1 MARVSKVD
9 ACMFC
14 GNTPCTCNSTKKQ
27 TSAKRA
33 AKKSLVPITNAAV
46 AASPAELAGHRAS
59 SEKADLR
66 LAMRTAA
73 ANAAPMISEAVQ
85 ERYEIDEILED
96 PEMVLAIQAVGTL
109 MHNTER
115 LRFARV
121 LAADVSPQDRAKA
134 WKKRI
139 ADEP

>member
-1 MARVSKVD
+1 
-9 ACMFC
+9 MFC

-33 AKKSLVPITNAAV
+33 AKKSAVPITI
-46 AASPAELAGHRAS
+46 AGHRAS

-85 ERYEIDEILED
+85 ERHEIDEILED
-96 PEMVLAIQAVGTL
+96 PEMILAIQAVGTL

-115 LRFARV
+115 LRLARV